1 MTTDLI
7 MPVKVRTPT
16 TLFFLYW
23 FYRVHFEPIQISL
36 LLELSDLYCK
46 NSVTGVG
53 GFHAERYLK

>member
-1 MTTDLI
+1 